1 VPNLQKLL
9 WPKSVAVV
17 SASSDTKGLRGRIF
31 ETILSHPYE
40 GRVYPISR
48 SAAEVQGHKTYPSVD
63 ALPEV
68 VDMAVLIIPAVHVAA
83 ELERCGKAGIKAA
96 VIMSSGFAEEPG
108 GDGARMQ
115 DEIARIAKHYDMAV
129 TGPNSEGYANIDA
142 SLCPTFSPALDKNA
156 GAIRP
161 AQPIGGGQVSV
172 ISQSG
177 GLGFAF
183 FDRARPRNI
192 LFRQVVTT
200 GNECALDVADVL
212 DYLIDEGGTD
222 VFLLLIEDVKSPE
235 KFKRAAEK
243 ALKAGK
249 PLIVGKIGQSEAG
262 VRAVASHTASL
273 AGSQAAYR
281 AIFDHYGL
289 IEGRDFDEM
298 LDFAVGFLACGKD
311 RLPAG
316 NRMGIVTASGG
327 GGIWT
332 ADACAAAGL
341 DVPVLDDPTRRALE
355 EHIPPYGTSENPVD
369 STAQGVHKMGYAAF
383 ARIVAESPLI
393 DGVIVVVTARRSA
406 FLEGDLQKLKDLKG
420 SSRKP
425 VFMWTYT
432 LPSERSVEILN
443 EAGYALFTSP
453 IGAAN
458 AVRALLDYKKRRERL
473 TTKPAAAA
481 ASSAMARE
489 SARAVLAASGPVI
502 GEWQARPLL
511 AAYGMLADDGAVLA
525 QSAAE
530 AENAARKIGRP
541 VALKIQSAGI
551 PHKTEAG
558 GVALNVTGADA
569 RAAYERVLGA
579 ARKHAPEA
587 HIDGVMVA
595 PMARPGREVIL
606 GVNRDP
612 RWGPLLMVGLGGVLV
627 EAMADTALAPVPLDD
642 DAARELIGRL
652 KGARLFEAF
661 RGAPP
666 ADVDALAALMVSLSR
681 LAADHAD
688 MIGEIDL
695 NPVIVHAK
703 GDGVTVV
710 DALVIKTGAA
720 PAQGR
725 DAAE

>member
-1 VPNLQKLL
+1 VADLQKLF

-17 SASSDTKGLRGRIF
+17 SASSDLHGLRGRIF
-31 ETILSHPYE
+31 ETILSHPY
-40 GRVYPISR
+40 GGKVYPISR
-48 SAAEVQGHKTYPSVD
+48 SAAEVQGHKAYPSVD
-63 ALPEV
+63 VLPET

-108 GDGARMQ
+108 GEGARMQ
-115 DEIARIAKHYDMAV
+115 ADIAAIARRYDMAV
-129 TGPNSEGYANIDA
+129 TGPNSEGYANIAA

-156 GAIRP
+156 GAIKP
-161 AQPIGGGQVSV
+161 TQPIGGRQVSV

-192 LFRQVVTT
+192 LFRHVITT
-200 GNECALDVADVL
+200 GNEAALDVADVL
-212 DYLIDEGGTD
+212 DYLLAEGGTD

-262 VRAVASHTASL
+262 MRAVASHTSSL

-281 AIFDHYGL
+281 AIFEHYGL

-298 LDFAVGFLACGKD
+298 LDLATGFLACGD

-316 NRMGIVTASGG
+316 KRMGICTASGG

-332 ADACAAAGL
+332 ADACAANGL
-341 DVPVLDDPTRRALE
+341 DVPVLDAATRRALE
-355 EHIPPYGTSENPVD
+355 QHIPPYGTSENPVD
-369 STAQGVHKMGYAAF
+369 STAQGVHKMGYATF
-383 ARIVAESPLI
+383 AHIVAESPLI
-393 DGVIVVVTARRSA
+393 DGVIVVVSARRSA
-406 FLEGDLQKLKDLKG
+406 FFEGDLQKLKDLKREIG
-420 SSRKP
+420 KP

-432 LPSERSVEILN
+432 LPSERSIEILN

-453 IGAAN
+453 LGCTRTM
-458 AVRALLDYKKRRERL
+458 RALLDYRERRERI
-473 TTKPAAAA
+473 TARPKA
-481 ASSAMARE
+481 ASSP
-489 SARAVLAASGPVI
+489 SAVRDATRALLAAAKPVI

-511 AAYGMLADDGAVLA
+511 AAYGIVSDDGAVLA

-530 AENAARKIGRP
+530 AQAAALAMAVP

-558 GVALNVTGADA
+558 GVALNIAGADV
-569 RAAYERVLGA
+569 RAAYERVIA
-579 ARKHAPEA
+579 SARRHAPGA
-587 HIDGVMVA
+587 HIDGVLVQ

-606 GVNRDP
+606 GINRDE

-627 EAMADTALAPVPLDD
+627 EAMADTALAPVPLDH
-642 DAARELIGRL
+642 DAARTLIGRL
-652 KGARLFEAF
+652 KGARLFAAF

-666 ADVDALAALMVSLSR
+666 ADVDALVALMVKVSHF
-681 LAADHAD
+681 ANDHAD
-688 MIGEIDL
+688 EIAEIDL
-695 NPVIVHAK
+695 NPVIVHAE
-703 GDGVTVV
+703 GGGVTVV
-710 DALVIKTGAA
+710 DALILKTGAQQ
-720 PAQGR
+720 AQGR

>member
-1 VPNLQKLL
+1 VPDLEKLL

-17 SASSDTKGLRGRIF
+17 SASSDLHGLRGRIF

-48 SAAEVQGHKTYPSVD
+48 SAAEVQGHKAYPSVE
-63 ALPEV
+63 ALPEI
-68 VDMAVLIIPAVHVAA
+68 VDMAVLIIPAVHVVA

-108 GDGARMQ
+108 GEGARMQ
-115 DEIARIAKHYDMAV
+115 AEIGRIARQYDMAV
-129 TGPNSEGYANIDA
+129 TGPNSEGYANVA
-142 SLCPTFSPALDKNA
+142 AALCPTFSPALDKNA

-161 AQPIGGGQVSV
+161 KQPIGGGQVSV

-192 LFRQVVTT
+192 LFRHVVTT
-200 GNECALDVADVL
+200 GNEAALDVADVL

-222 VFLLLIEDVKSPE
+222 VFLLLIEDVKSPD

-298 LDFAVGFLACGKD
+298 LDFAVGFLACGD

-341 DVPVLDDPTRRALE
+341 DVPVLDDATRRALE

-383 ARIVAESPLI
+383 ARITAESPLI

-406 FLEGDLQKLKDLKG
+406 FLEGDLEKLKDLKRDVG
-420 SSRKP
+420 KP
-425 VFMWTYT
+425 IFMWTYT

-453 IGAAN
+453 IGCTRAM
-458 AVRALLDYKKRRERL
+458 RALLDYKERRQRL
-473 TTKPAAAA
+473 TAKPALA
-481 ASSAMARE
+481 ASSPMTRK
-489 SARAVLAASGPVI
+489 SAKAALAACGPVI

-511 AAYGMLADDGAVLA
+511 AAYGIGGGDGAVLA

-530 AENAARKIGRP
+530 AEAAALALGRP
-541 VALKIQSAGI
+541 VALKIQSSEI

-558 GVALNVTGADA
+558 GVALNVAGNDVP
-569 RAAYERVLGA
+569 AAYERVLAA
-579 ARKHAPEA
+579 ARKHAPGA
-587 HIDGVMVA
+587 HIDGVLVA
-595 PMARPGREVIL
+595 PMARAGREVIL
-606 GVNRDP
+606 GINRDP

-627 EAMADTALAPVPLDD
+627 EAMADTALAPVPLDHG
-642 DAARELIGRL
+642 AARTLIGQL
-652 KGARLFEAF
+652 KGARLLGAF
-661 RGAPP
+661 RGAPE
-666 ADVDALAALMVSLSR
+666 ADVDALAALMVKLSQ
-681 LAADHAD
+681 LAADHRDDIA
-688 MIGEIDL
+688 EIDL
-695 NPVIVHAK
+695 NPVIVHGK

-710 DALVIKTGAA
+710 DALILKSGAHQ
-720 PAQGR
+720 AQGR
-725 DAAE
+725 AAAE

>member
-1 VPNLQKLL
+1 
-9 WPKSVAVV
+9 VV
-17 SASSDTKGLRGRIF
+17 GASSDTHGLRGRIL
-31 ETILSHPYE
+31 EVMLSHPYA
-40 GRVYPISR
+40 GKIYPVSR
-48 SAAEVQGHKTYPSVD
+48 SAAEVQGLKAYPSVD
-63 ALPEV
+63 ALPET

-83 ELERCGKAGIKAA
+83 ELERCGKAGIKSA
-96 VIMSSGFAEEPG
+96 VILSSGFAEESG
-108 GDGARMQ
+108 GEGARMQ
-115 DEIARIAKHYDMAV
+115 ADIAAIARRYDMAV
-129 TGPNSEGYANIDA
+129 TGPNSEGYANIAA

-156 GAIRP
+156 GAIHPTR
-161 AQPIGGGQVSV
+161 AIGEGQVSV

-192 LFRQVVTT
+192 LFRHVVTT
-200 GNECALDVADVL
+200 GNEAALDVADVL

-235 KFKRAAEK
+235 KFRSAAAK
-243 ALKAGK
+243 ALAAGK

-298 LDFAVGFLACGKD
+298 LDFAVGFLACGD

-316 NRMGIVTASGG
+316 NRIGIVTASGG

-355 EHIPPYGTSENPVD
+355 AHIPPYGTSENPVD

-406 FLEGDLQKLKDLKG
+406 FLEGDLQKLKDLK
-420 SSRKP
+420 SASRKP

-432 LPSERSVEILN
+432 LPSERSIEILN

-453 IGAAN
+453 LGATRAM
-458 AVRALLDYKKRRERL
+458 RALLDYKNLREKL
-473 TTKPAAAA
+473 TARIAPAPLLRE
-481 ASSAMARE
+481 ARE
-489 SARAVLAASGPVI
+489 AGRAMLAASGTTL

-511 AAYGMLADDGAVLA
+511 AAYGIGADDGAVLA

-530 AENAARKIGRP
+530 AEAAALALGRP
-541 VALKIQSAGI
+541 VALKIQSADI

-558 GVALNVTGADA
+558 GVALNVSGADA
-569 RAAYERVLGA
+569 RAAYERVVAA
-579 ARKHAPEA
+579 ARRHAPKA
-587 HIDGVMVA
+587 RIDGVLVA

-606 GVNRDP
+606 GIHRDP

-627 EAMADTALAPVPLDD
+627 EAMDDTALAPVPLDHD
-642 DAARELIGRL
+642 GALALIGRL
-652 KGARLFEAF
+652 KGARLFGAF
-661 RGAPP
+661 RGAP
-666 ADVDALAALMVSLSR
+666 ASDVDALATTMVKLSQ

-688 MIGEIDL
+688 AIAGIDL

-710 DALVIKTGAA
+710 DALILKTGA
-720 PAQGR
+720 PQAQGR

>member
-1 VPNLQKLL
+1 MPDLKKLL
-9 WPKSVAVV
+9 WPASVAVV

-31 ETILSHPYE
+31 QTILSHAYE

-48 SAAEVQGHKTYPSVD
+48 SAAEVQGCKAYASVD
-63 ALPEV
+63 DLPET

-115 DEIARIAKHYDMAV
+115 AEIAAIARRYDMAV
-129 TGPNSEGYANIDA
+129 TGPNSEGYANIA
-142 SLCPTFSPALDKNA
+142 AALCPTFSPVLDKNA
-156 GAIRP
+156 GAIKP
-161 AQPIGGGQVSV
+161 AQPIGSGQVSV

-192 LFRQVVTT
+192 LFRHVVTT
-200 GNECALDVADVL
+200 GNEAALDVADVL

-243 ALKAGK
+243 ALAAGK
-249 PLIVGKIGQSEAG
+249 PLIVGKIGQSEPG

-281 AIFDHYGL
+281 AIFEHYGL

-298 LDFAVGFLACGKD
+298 LDFAAGFLACGD

-316 NRMGIVTASGG
+316 KRIGIVTASGG

-332 ADACAAAGL
+332 ADACSTAGL
-341 DVPVLDDPTRRALE
+341 DVPVLDAPARRALE
-355 EHIPPYGTSENPVD
+355 VHIPPYGTSENPVD

-406 FLEGDLQKLKDLKG
+406 FLEGDLQKLKDLRRDI
-420 SSRKP
+420 RKP
-425 VFMWTYT
+425 VVMWTYT

-443 EAGYALFTSP
+443 QAGYALFTSP
-453 IGAAN
+453 LGAARTMGVL
-458 AVRALLDYKKRRERL
+458 ADYRERRERL
-473 TTKPAAAA
+473 AARPAAPPPLPGRDAARALLAA
-481 ASSAMARE
+481 A
-489 SARAVLAASGPVI
+489 GPVI
-502 GEWQARPLL
+502 GEWRARPLL
-511 AAYGMLADDGAVLA
+511 AAYGIGAEDGAVLA
-525 QSAAE
+525 RSAAE
-530 AENAARKIGRP
+530 AEAAANAIGVP
-541 VALKIQSAGI
+541 VALKIQSPDI

-558 GVALNVTGADA
+558 GLALNVPAADV
-569 RAAYERVLGA
+569 RGAYERVVA
-579 ARKHAPEA
+579 SARRHASAA
-587 HIDGVMVA
+587 HIDGVLVQ

-606 GVNRDP
+606 GINRDQ
-612 RWGPLLMVGLGGVLV
+612 RWGPMLMVGLGGVLV
-627 EAMADTALAPVPLDD
+627 EAMADTALAPVPLDH
-642 DAARELIGRL
+642 DAARALVRRL
-652 KGARLFEAF
+652 KGARLFDAF

-666 ADVDALAALMVSLSR
+666 ADVDALADLMVKLSWF
-681 LAADHAD
+681 AADHAD
-688 MIGEIDL
+688 AIAEIDL
-695 NPVIVHAK
+695 NPVIVHAR
-703 GDGVTVV
+703 GEGVTIV
-710 DALVIKTGAA
+710 DALILKAGA

>member
-1 VPNLQKLL
+1 MPDLEKLL

-17 SASSDTKGLRGRIF
+17 SASSDLHGLRGRIF

-48 SAAEVQGHKTYPSVD
+48 SAAEVQGHKAYPSVE
-63 ALPEV
+63 ALPET
-68 VDMAVLIIPAVHVAA
+68 VDMAVLIIPAVHVVA

-108 GDGARMQ
+108 GEGARMQ
-115 DEIARIAKHYDMAV
+115 ADIARIAQRYDMAV
-129 TGPNSEGYANIDA
+129 TGPNSEGYANVAA

-161 AQPIGGGQVSV
+161 TQAIGGGQVSV

-192 LFRQVVTT
+192 LFRHVVTT

-222 VFLLLIEDVKSPE
+222 VFLLLIEDVKSPD
-235 KFKRAAEK
+235 KFRRAAEK

-262 VRAVASHTASL
+262 IRAVASHTASL

-341 DVPVLDDPTRRALE
+341 EVPVLDDATRRALE

-383 ARIVAESPLI
+383 ARITAESPLI

-406 FLEGDLQKLKDLKG
+406 FLEGDLEKLKDLKRA
-420 SSRKP
+420 SRKP

-453 IGAAN
+453 IGATRAM
-458 AVRALLDYKKRRERL
+458 RALLDYKERRERL
-473 TTKPAAAA
+473 AAKPAHTPTFHA
-481 ASSAMARE
+481 ARE
-489 SARAVLAASGPVI
+489 RTQAALAACGPVI

-511 AAYGMLADDGAVLA
+511 AAYGMLADDGAALA

-530 AENAARKIGRP
+530 AEATARNIGRP
-541 VALKIQSAGI
+541 VALKIQSADI

-558 GVALNVTGADA
+558 GVALNVAGGDV
-569 RAAYERVLGA
+569 RAAYERVLAA
-579 ARKHAPEA
+579 ARRHAPAA
-587 HIDGVMVA
+587 HIDGVLVQ

-606 GVNRDP
+606 GVNRDS

-627 EAMADTALAPVPLDD
+627 EAMADTALAPVPLDH
-642 DAARELIGRL
+642 DAARALIGRL
-652 KGARLFEAF
+652 KGARLFGAF
-661 RGAPP
+661 RGTP
-666 ADVDALAALMVSLSR
+666 AADIDALAALMVKLSQF
-681 LAADHAD
+681 AADHANT
-688 MIGEIDL
+688 IAEIDL
-695 NPVIVHAK
+695 NPVVVHAE
-703 GDGVTVV
+703 GEGVTIV
-710 DALVIKTGAA
+710 DALIMKASA
-720 PAQGR
+720 HAQGR

>member
-1 VPNLQKLL
+1 ALTGETVLPDLQKLL

-17 SASSDTKGLRGRIF
+17 SASSDLHGLRGRIF
-31 ETILSHPYE
+31 ETLISHPYE
-40 GRVYPISR
+40 GRIYPISR
-48 SAAEVQGHKTYPSVD
+48 SAAEVQGHKAYPSVE
-63 ALPEV
+63 ALPEI

-115 DEIARIAKHYDMAV
+115 TEIAAIARRYDMAV
-129 TGPNSEGYANIDA
+129 TGPNSEGYANIAA

-156 GAIRP
+156 GAIHPTR
-161 AQPIGGGQVSV
+161 AIGEGQVSV

-192 LFRQVVTT
+192 LFRHVVTT
-200 GNECALDVADVL
+200 GNEAALDVADVL

-235 KFKRAAEK
+235 KFRSAAAK
-243 ALKAGK
+243 ALAAGK

-298 LDFAVGFLACGKD
+298 LDFAVGFLACGD

-316 NRMGIVTASGG
+316 NRIGIVTASGG

-406 FLEGDLQKLKDLKG
+406 FLEGDLEKLKDLKRA
-420 SSRKP
+420 SRKP

-453 IGAAN
+453 IGATRAM
-458 AVRALLDYKKRRERL
+458 RALLDYKERRERL
-473 TTKPAAAA
+473 AAKPAHTPTFHA
-481 ASSAMARE
+481 ARE
-489 SARAVLAASGPVI
+489 RTQAALAACGPVI

-511 AAYGMLADDGAVLA
+511 AAYGMLADDGAALA
-525 QSAAE
+525 Q
-530 AENAARKIGRP
+530 
-541 VALKIQSAGI
+541 
-551 PHKTEAG
+551 
-558 GVALNVTGADA
+558 
-569 RAAYERVLGA
+569 
-579 ARKHAPEA
+579 
-587 HIDGVMVA
+587 
-595 PMARPGREVIL
+595 
-606 GVNRDP
+606 
-612 RWGPLLMVGLGGVLV
+612 
-627 EAMADTALAPVPLDD
+627 
-642 DAARELIGRL
+642 
-652 KGARLFEAF
+652 
-661 RGAPP
+661 
-666 ADVDALAALMVSLSR
+666 
-681 LAADHAD
+681 
-688 MIGEIDL
+688 
-695 NPVIVHAK
+695 
-703 GDGVTVV
+703 
-710 DALVIKTGAA
+710 
-720 PAQGR
+720 
-725 DAAE
+725 